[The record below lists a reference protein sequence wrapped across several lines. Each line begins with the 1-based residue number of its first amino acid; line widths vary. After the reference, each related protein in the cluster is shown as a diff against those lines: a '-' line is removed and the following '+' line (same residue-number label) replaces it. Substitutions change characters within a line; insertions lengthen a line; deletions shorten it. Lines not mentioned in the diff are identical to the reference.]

1 MPKPESQ
8 VLPHRKPREAQGLCV
23 LWQPLLRAAHLRRQ
37 TLGRAE
43 GRLAPQH
50 SLVCEHPSFTVQEEL
65 AGVLIALD

>member
-1 MPKPESQ
+1 M
-8 VLPHRKPREAQGLCV
+8 AAITA
-23 LWQPLLRAAHLRRQ
+23 AAHLRRQ